1 MSNCLGNE
9 LWAGLDQL
17 DAERKTVG
25 RPCAILLAQAQEH
38 DRPSN
43 VTDQIYVKC
52 RLDLASIP
60 LDTTVLWFAKHCCNC
75 YHTCGDTAW

>member
-25 RPCAILLAQAQEH
+25 RRCAISLAQTLENG
-38 DRPSN
+38 RPSN

-52 RLDLASIP
+52 
-60 LDTTVLWFAKHCCNC
+60 
-75 YHTCGDTAW
+75 